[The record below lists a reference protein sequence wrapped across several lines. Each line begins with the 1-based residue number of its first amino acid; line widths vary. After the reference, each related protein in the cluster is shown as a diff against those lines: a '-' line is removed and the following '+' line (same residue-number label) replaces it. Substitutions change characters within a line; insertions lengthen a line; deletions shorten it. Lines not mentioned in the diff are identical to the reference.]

1 MWKRFANMLR
11 CPLCAGALTLTEFD
25 AQDASIDPAQLDV
38 ARCRGLDGP
47 EFAHWVESGLVSCA
61 TCALAFPI
69 FKGVPVLLP
78 YETSLHTA
86 FAAEFEQKLTAAHAH
101 PFARREPVDGER
113 FVLSSFSTEWLAYD
127 FDGVIWEMDYAD
139 HERRFLAE
147 LGGHRPAAG
156 RHGTF
161 LELGCGIGITTHL
174 AQRNFGVDA
183 VGVDLSLAV
192 LPATARYK
200 DNPFLHFVQ
209 GSVFYLPFSPG
220 SFDTVYSRGVLH
232 HTYDTA
238 AAFRALARHART
250 GGATYLWV
258 YGPKSTDDNAFRR
271 GVFVLEKIVRKL
283 LRGRDSGWLADALLW
298 PLAGAYVVF
307 NRCRRLADPTIQPYN
322 FRRALHAAR
331 DRFTP
336 EFAHRHSAAEVV
348 GWFRECGY
356 PDPEVVDWRAMPSA
370 DHDDY
375 RRNTGVRG
383 RKTAAA
389 TATTTRT
396 SGGREARAGSTA

>member
-1 MWKRFANMLR
+1 MWKRFAAMLR
-11 CPLCAGALTLTEFD
+11 CPLCAGGLALAEFE
-25 AQDASIDPAQLDV
+25 AHAAAIDPAQRER
-38 ARCRGLDGP
+38 AREHGFDGP
-47 EFAHWVESGLVSCA
+47 EFAHWVESGLLTCA
-61 TCALAFPI
+61 ACALAYPI

-78 YETSLHTA
+78 YETSLHLA
-86 FAAEFEQKLTAAHAH
+86 FAAEYDRQLREARAR
-101 PFARREPVDGER
+101 PFARREPVAGER

-147 LGGHRPAAG
+147 LGEHRPVAG

-161 LELGCGIGITTHL
+161 LELGCGIGITTEM
-174 AQRNFGVDA
+174 AQRNFAVDA

-192 LPATARYK
+192 LPATARHK

-220 SFDTVYSRGVLH
+220 SFDTIYSRGVLH

-238 AAFRALARHART
+238 AAFRALARYARP
-250 GGATYLWV
+250 GGAAYLWV
-258 YGPKSTDDNAFRR
+258 YGPKSTNDNAFRR
-271 GVFVLEKIVRKL
+271 GVFVLERSVRQL
-283 LRGRDSGWLADALLW
+283 LRGRDSGWLAHALLW

-348 GWFRECGY
+348 GWFREAGY
-356 PDPEVVDWRAMPSA
+356 PNPEVVDWHAMPSA

-383 RKTAAA
+383 RKA
-389 TATTTRT
+389 TANMERRP
-396 SGGREARAGSTA
+396 SGGRDARAGSPA

>member
-86 FAAEFEQKLTAAHAH
+86 FAAEFEQKLTTAHAH

-356 PDPEVVDWRAMPSA
+356 PDPEVVDWHAMPSA